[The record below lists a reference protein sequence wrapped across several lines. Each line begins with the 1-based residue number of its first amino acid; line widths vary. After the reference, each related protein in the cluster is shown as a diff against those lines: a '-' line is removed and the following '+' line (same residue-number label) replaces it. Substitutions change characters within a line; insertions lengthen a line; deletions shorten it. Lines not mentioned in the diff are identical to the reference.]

1 MADPTKPN
9 EDEKPETYTWLKVD
23 KNPVSRFSER
33 DPGQW
38 YYTSEDETARHVL
51 GTDKKNDAIQGNEKT
66 DFIYAGTGDDL
77 VWGMEF
83 PDILAGQVGDDILIG
98 NSGRDTLSGAVGND
112 ILVGDDWVY
121 RTHGDIEGWNGEL
134 FRTKLDTVLNNAE
147 GDFLYGGDGSDLLYG
162 GKGGD
167 LLRGGSGKDVLHGEE
182 GDDVLDGDNDPDV
195 KSGNDPEAERGN
207 DLLYGGG
214 GNDTLKGREGN
225 DILAGGEGED
235 ELYGGKGNDRFVVKT
250 SDSGDTIHDFRN
262 GTDSNIIEIVI
273 DSQNALVRFT
283 DNNGKLK
290 GFDALEFEN
299 RTENDETFLRVKYSD
314 DNFVELKNVS
324 KDELSAADFEFT
336 VSDKLF
342 QGGTIPGLADY
353 DVIATGTDMG
363 ERVTGHTGN
372 DVIDGRKGND
382 DLDGVG
388 GADKFIFRR
397 GDGQD
402 RIELYELDPDN
413 LDKSD
418 SISFEFAAGVLGL
431 LRNSENQGYFKNPED
446 IPEDRRHDQVVV
458 TRDSEAGGL
467 EGDAE
472 YIVYYGV
479 SDSIRFYGDENLALD
494 ELNILF

>member
-1 MADPTKPN
+1 
-9 EDEKPETYTWLKVD
+9 
-23 KNPVSRFSER
+23 
-33 DPGQW
+33 
-38 YYTSEDETARHVL
+38 
-51 GTDKKNDAIQGNEKT
+51 
-66 DFIYAGTGDDL
+66 
-77 VWGMEF
+77 
-83 PDILAGQVGDDILIG
+83 
-98 NSGRDTLSGAVGND
+98 
-112 ILVGDDWVY
+112 
-121 RTHGDIEGWNGEL
+121 
-134 FRTKLDTVLNNAE
+134 
-147 GDFLYGGDGSDLLYG
+147 
-162 GKGGD
+162 
-167 LLRGGSGKDVLHGEE
+167 
-182 GDDVLDGDNDPDV
+182 
-195 KSGNDPEAERGN
+195 
-207 DLLYGGG
+207 
-214 GNDTLKGREGN
+214 
-225 DILAGGEGED
+225 
-235 ELYGGKGNDRFVVKT
+235 
-250 SDSGDTIHDFRN
+250 
-262 GTDSNIIEIVI
+262 
-273 DSQNALVRFT
+273 
-283 DNNGKLK
+283 
-290 GFDALEFEN
+290 
-299 RTENDETFLRVKYSD
+299 
-314 DNFVELKNVS
+314 
-324 KDELSAADFEFT
+324 
-336 VSDKLF
+336 
-342 QGGTIPGLADY
+342 
-353 DVIATGTDMG
+353 MG

>member
-38 YYTSEDETARHVL
+38 YYTSEGRTLLVTSSAPTRRTTPSRVTRRLTSYTPVLETTWS
-51 GTDKKNDAIQGNEKT
+51 G
-66 DFIYAGTGDDL
+66 
-77 VWGMEF
+77 GMEF

-195 KSGNDPEAERGN
+195 KSGNDPESERGN

-342 QGGTIPGLADY
+342 KAARYPGLP
-353 DVIATGTDMG
+353 ITT
-363 ERVTGHTGN
+363 
-372 DVIDGRKGND
+372 
-382 DLDGVG
+382 
-388 GADKFIFRR
+388 
-397 GDGQD
+397 
-402 RIELYELDPDN
+402 
-413 LDKSD
+413 S
-418 SISFEFAAGVLGL
+418 
-431 LRNSENQGYFKNPED
+431 LR
-446 IPEDRRHDQVVV
+446 
-458 TRDSEAGGL
+458 L
-467 EGDAE
+467 EPTWVNE
-472 YIVYYGV
+472 
-479 SDSIRFYGDENLALD
+479 
-494 ELNILF
+494 